1 MNVTNIEIARKIVL
15 GYINY
20 CGLDLEEKLVEI
32 ATISEDDTYLLEHIN
47 IMLEILSKAKEE
59 LERL

>member
-1 MNVTNIEIARKIVL
+1 MTNIEIARKIVL

-32 ATISEDDTYLLEHIN
+32 ATISEDNARLLEHIN
-47 IMLEILSKAKEE
+47 IMLEILGKAKEE

>member
-1 MNVTNIEIARKIVL
+1 MTNIEIARKIVL

-20 CGLDLEEKLVEI
+20 CGLDLEEKLAEI
-32 ATISEDDTYLLEHIN
+32 ATINKDNAYLLEHIN
-47 IMLEILSKAKEE
+47 IMLEILGKAKEE